1 MIKNWII
8 TLLTLMGVTAGSIHT
23 EAQALEWQ
31 IKRGEKLS
39 YKISFSSGL
48 TGDVK
53 GGTGVMSVSP
63 AYSKINGKN
72 TYHAI
77 LKGGTSGI
85 IEWFYQV
92 ENKYETFIDTD
103 TKAPVMYAQYV
114 HENKY
119 SNNDTVYFDQKK
131 NTATYRNKP
140 VKIPDNT
147 HDFVSMLYYVRTLDM
162 SKLKKGDAFIIPFFT
177 SDKVI
182 NSKIIYNGIEK
193 VKNNKRGLVDCY
205 SFKPQVG
212 KGKVFN
218 QDYPATMWITADSD
232 RLPLLVEA
240 KMKVGKVKMELIK
253 AE

>member
-1 MIKNWII
+1 MNTFRRLYTVLFVLLLISRFSFGAEWNII
-8 TLLTLMGVTAGSIHT
+8 
-23 EAQALEWQ
+23 
-31 IKRGEKLS
+31 RGEKLK
-39 YKISFSSGL
+39 YKIAFSSGL
-48 TGDVK
+48 TGNVK
-53 GGTGVMSVSP
+53 GGEATMSVKSSTVRTGNHDTYLATLYGATTGV
-63 AYSKINGKN
+63 
-72 TYHAI
+72 
-77 LKGGTSGI
+77 

-162 SKLKKGDAFIIPFFT
+162 SKLKKGDSFIIPFFT

>member
-8 TLLTLMGVTAGSIHT
+8 TLLTLVAVTAGSIHT
-23 EAQALEWQ
+23 EAQALDWQ

-92 ENKYETFIDTD
+92 ENKYETYIDVNSG
-103 TKAPVMYAQYV
+103 APLMYRQAV
-114 HENKY
+114 RENKY
-119 SNNDTVYFDQKK
+119 RSADTVFFDQ
-131 NTATYRNKP
+131 NNHVATYRHKRIT
-140 VKIPDNT
+140 IPPNT
-147 HDFVSMLYYVRTLDM
+147 HDFVSMIYYVRSLEA
-162 SKLKKGDAFIIPFFT
+162 SKMKTGDSVNIPFFT

-182 NSKIIYNGIEK
+182 MSKVVFNGIEQIRA
-193 VKNNKRGLVDCY
+193 NNMLVSCY
-205 SFKPQVG
+205 AFKPQVG

-218 QDYPATMWITADSD
+218 QDYPATIWISTDSK
-232 RLPLLVEA
+232 RLPMLIEA
-240 KMKVGKVKMELIK
+240 RMKVGRVKMELLK
-253 AE
+253 SE

>member
-1 MIKNWII
+1 MKKHLIAKII
-8 TLLTLMGVTAGSIHT
+8 ILAVTASLSAT
-23 EAQALEWQ
+23 VNAQKLEWQ
-31 IKRGEKLS
+31 IKRGEKLTF
-39 YKISFSSGL
+39 KIAFSSGL

-53 GGTGVMSVSP
+53 GGDGVMYVYP
-63 AYSKINGKN
+63 RLSKINGHE

-77 LKGGTSGI
+77 LQGGTAGV
-85 IEWFYQV
+85 IEWFYKV

-103 TKAPVMYAQYV
+103 NKAPVMYAQYV

-119 SNNDTVYFDQKK
+119 SNNDTVYFDQKR
-131 NTATYRNKP
+131 NMATYRNKK

-162 SKLKKGDAFIIPFFT
+162 SKFKKGDTFIIPFFT

-193 VKNNKRGLVDCY
+193 VKNGKMGLVECY

-218 QDYPATMWITADSD
+218 QDYPATMWLTTDNN
-232 RLPLLVEA
+232 RLPLLIEA
-240 KMKVGKVKMELIK
+240 KMKVGKVKMELVK